1 MINVFPFAGFP
12 IAVFGLGRSGI
23 ASALALQ
30 ESDAE
35 VLAWDDNEDARAAAE
50 AEGVALTDLYAFE
63 WRGMTT
69 LLVSPGVPLDHP
81 EVHPIVATA
90 RAANC
95 EVFVCARSEKSDG
108 GGDAMGDEFEGSP
121 PADEHAEVKPF
132 GVAESDGSVAG
143 HARDEVDHAE
153 KRRRDPPSVSASSCD
168 VQGRCFGDTAVKS

>member
-1 MINVFPFAGFP
+1 MRPRPATPSPKEGYYIPSSVEFFADFAQDATTVCT
-12 IAVFGLGRSGI
+12 AVFEWFDACLCHGLFSV
-23 ASALALQ
+23 
-30 ESDAE
+30 SD
-35 VLAWDDNEDARAAAE
+35 
-50 AEGVALTDLYAFE
+50 
-63 WRGMTT
+63 
-69 LLVSPGVPLDHP
+69 
-81 EVHPIVATA
+81 